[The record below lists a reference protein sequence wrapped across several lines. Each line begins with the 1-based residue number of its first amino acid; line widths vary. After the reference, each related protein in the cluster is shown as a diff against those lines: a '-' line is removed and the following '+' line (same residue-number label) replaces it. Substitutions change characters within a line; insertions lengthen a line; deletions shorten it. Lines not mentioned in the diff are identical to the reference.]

1 MNPQCPSCGGRVQP
15 LDAERFRCEECGATM
30 HRRKRATASPSEES
44 AAPKSPSPA
53 AGAVS
58 APESADAGKRNSL
71 LMKGGL
77 AAVAVLVVAGLVV
90 LATGGRSKPRVEPK
104 SPEDVVTQQAPEAP
118 AVEQSTSATAERLRR
133 RSERLRNQATTA
145 DASVTDASPPGLTT
159 LDEPRTTPR
168 KAKAAIDGAAAD
180 TPAASPSAA
189 SFTRAVWAV
198 AAAPDHHPLID
209 GVPARPRDGH
219 WSSGFWTLVIP
230 AGRHV
235 VQLTAAQPP
244 RMVESQEGFVEF
256 YQGSVASFST
266 GEAYDF
272 EKLIRATAATSGVFQ
287 EPLLPHHWGNYF
299 WQNEDREAAVR
310 LWNEAVRIDPGFA
323 PSHLNLSYA
332 HAESGDSDRARH
344 EAQLAALLNVQD
356 AFGISSHLVQLRQR
370 LRLPPVPH
378 DAVRFLPERY
388 EESSSSLT
396 VEQERGLRVLSTI
409 AEVCVDPVERIR
421 AINNI
426 GVYLTHEQQPR
437 LGLKYFRN
445 GLREVLSMGRHP
457 ESAELKRY
465 FLANLERGFKT
476 AGMGEHVIYAR
487 MKDAP

>member
-1 MNPQCPSCGGRVQP
+1 
-15 LDAERFRCEECGATM
+15 M
-30 HRRKRATASPSEES
+30 HRRKRPTASPTDTSPVPE
-44 AAPKSPSPA
+44 SPSPA
-53 AGAVS
+53 AGAAS
-58 APESADAGKRNSL
+58 ASESADAGKRQSL
-71 LMKGGL
+71 LVKGGV
-77 AAVAVLVVAGLVV
+77 AAVVVLVAAGLIV
-90 LATGGRSKPRVEPK
+90 LATGGGSKPNVEPK
-104 SPEDVVTQQAPEAP
+104 PPDDIVTQQAPEAP
-118 AVEQSTSATAERLRR
+118 VVEQSTSSTAERLRR

-145 DASVTDASPPGLTT
+145 EASITDASPPGLKAV
-159 LDEPRTTPR
+159 DEPRTTP
-168 KAKAAIDGAAAD
+168 ATSKAAIDSTTAA
-180 TPAASPSAA
+180 TPAVSPSAA

-209 GVPARPRDGH
+209 GVPARPQDGD
-219 WSSGFWTLVIP
+219 WSSGFWTLVVP

-235 VQLTAAQPP
+235 VQLSAAQPP
-244 RMVESQEGFVEF
+244 RMVESLEGFVEF
-256 YQGSVASFST
+256 YKGSVARFST
-266 GEAYDF
+266 GDAYDF

-323 PSHLNLSYA
+323 PAHLNLSHA
-332 HAESGDSDRARH
+332 HAESGDPDRARQ

-356 AFGISSHLVQLRQR
+356 AFGISAHLVQLRQR
-370 LRLPPVPH
+370 LQLPPVPH

-445 GLREVLSMGRHP
+445 GLREVLAMGQHP